1 MEDSYENRRGRT
13 DDNRVADR
21 TRLRA
26 RTGKGGK
33 HSGSSDQT
41 SDEQKKKNA
50 DADKAYKSAI
60 QSIPDKKSDKS
71 DDPWQ
76 KVR

>member
-1 MEDSYENRRGRT
+1 MRTVVVALTTIALLTAPAYAQGR
-13 DDNRVADR
+13 
-21 TRLRA
+21 
-26 RTGKGGK
+26 GKGGK
-33 HSGSSDQT
+33 HSGSDQT

-60 QSIPDKKSDKS
+60 QSIPDKKSDKP

>member
-1 MEDSYENRRGRT
+1 MRTVVVALTTIALLTAPAYAQGR
-13 DDNRVADR
+13 
-21 TRLRA
+21 
-26 RTGKGGK
+26 GKGGK